1 MYNNEDEKY
10 YLDKIIQFL
19 SLKEDIDKI
28 KSNCE
33 NINSNILNYII
44 FPNEDYNN
52 IVEFINKFNNNF
64 ENHKKIESKEYDD
77 FSNKFSNF
85 LEKIKK
91 IFEENEIYTK
101 FKDINKNIKE
111 LPSKLNEISINCFDK
126 VNESDSMNMFDITDE
141 NKKSYNYFSYINK
154 DFKNSNN
161 ISNDNENQIISFA
174 CFDCKNQPHYFCKNH
189 CYQYFCKDCIKI
201 FNNINSHQFENID
214 VKKENSKVLFINS
227 FINLF
232 KVYCQIADKIF
243 KLSQESIIYPIL
255 KNFNDINSQ
264 AEFLKDIYNFKF
276 ENYDS
281 FDNNH
286 QSGLCQPIK
295 DALIKTFDLNI
306 LPKESIE
313 DEYNFMDEKLIIE
326 EDYLKIKSNYVY
338 KSYYSNILVK
348 NEMFMKE
355 ITKEYIDKNF
365 KDCKFLLTYK
375 NIINELIINQCKI
388 KEEKLNYKYNFIIP
402 NLNLNF
408 TKGGEIYYPPY
419 GWFGIGLNI
428 ENIYHIKEE
437 SNKSN
442 DSKAIAYYAF
452 NGDKIKEQL
461 YNIIMNQDKNSIYKN
476 QQKVKNHNLNLYH
489 KITLAEL
496 KTGIIYFNNKKY
508 KIALMA
514 RVPSN
519 KISQLPDSDIWELRQ
534 NEVEFIRIIIKEIM
548 I

>member
-33 NINSNILNYII
+33 NINSKILNYII
-44 FPNEDYNN
+44 FKNEDYNN

-64 ENHKKIESKEYDD
+64 ENHKKLESKEYDD

-126 VNESDSMNMFDITDE
+126 VNESDSINMFDITDE
-141 NKKSYNYFSYINK
+141 NKKSYNYFSFINK
-154 DFKNSNN
+154 DFKNLNN

-174 CFDCKNQPHYFCKNH
+174 CFDCKNPQHYFCKNH

-214 VKKENSKVLFINS
+214 DKKENSKVLFINS

-326 EDYLKIKSNYVY
+326 EDNIKIKSNYVY

-365 KDCKFLLTYK
+365 KDFKFFLIYK
-375 NIINELIINQCKI
+375 NIINELIIN
-388 KEEKLNYKYNFIIP
+388 
-402 NLNLNF
+402 
-408 TKGGEIYYPPY
+408 
-419 GWFGIGLNI
+419 
-428 ENIYHIKEE
+428 
-437 SNKSN
+437 
-442 DSKAIAYYAF
+442 
-452 NGDKIKEQL
+452 
-461 YNIIMNQDKNSIYKN
+461 
-476 QQKVKNHNLNLYH
+476 
-489 KITLAEL
+489 
-496 KTGIIYFNNKKY
+496 
-508 KIALMA
+508 
-514 RVPSN
+514 
-519 KISQLPDSDIWELRQ
+519 
-534 NEVEFIRIIIKEIM
+534 
-548 I
+548 